1 MANKIGITLALD
13 GEKEFAEGMKRA
25 QQNSRNLDDALKD
38 LADQY
43 KESANSVDYL
53 TQKNELLERKQ
64 QSLRQA
70 AENARQAESKVMDAY
85 KEQAKAV
92 EQYKKSLE
100 DAEKALQQI
109 DKAADPKGFER
120 QSKAVES
127 AQKNYSSAQTA
138 LARYDTKLSKWEGN
152 VSQAERAL
160 DRCNKEVDQNE
171 KYMHEA
177 SSSADGCAKS
187 IDKFGN
193 EAKDAASDIGKA
205 GDASKEMSISLGSL
219 VKGKLIDMAGNLLQD
234 LGQKAVEGF
243 KKVVEV
249 GSEFEAGMSKV
260 QAISGASGAE
270 LQALS
275 DKAKELGSTTAFTA
289 SEVADAM
296 GEMAKAGWNAQDI
309 VDGMDG
315 VVSASLA
322 SGESMSSVSTIIAD
336 AITGFKLAASD
347 AAHVSDLLTQA
358 ANSGTIDIN
367 DLGESFKYVAPVAQ
381 SMGFSID
388 EVTTA
393 LAAMSTAGIKGSQ
406 AGTSL
411 RTAML
416 NMSSPSKSVQTAMD
430 KIGLTITNNDGT
442 FKSMTQILAEMREK
456 TDGLTQAEKTNVV
469 QKIAGKEAA
478 SGLMAILNMSQ
489 DEYDQ
494 IAQSMENAGGAAEK
508 TANVMKNNLK
518 GAMTEFSS
526 AAEGLG
532 IAVYDKVKGPLT
544 GLVELGTDAI
554 SGLTGIIEGG
564 IEGPFG
570 DVLDQIEGV
579 RNEAES
585 LIESSKTS
593 LDGMFSDVSQYQS
606 YEKIILDL
614 NDIEEKNTAQKDL
627 MKAAVERLSGVV
639 PGLAEA
645 FDNETGSLKLTND
658 ELENMFAKNNRLIAQ
673 KALEEIQAD
682 AIEAY
687 TKSTL
692 AVTEATQ
699 ARQQAEDDLRN
710 ALIESGTFT
719 AEQLDQIEAYKNGM
733 LESSDITQELI
744 DRSAMYNS
752 VINSGAGGYQKYA
765 EAIAEA
771 TDKEKEAIQTQN
783 EAKSNMDGITK
794 AYDQTLNTLNSSL
807 GGTASTADRLASLSK
822 AHGDDMAH
830 MFFKGSEGAKEYNSN
845 IEETIHKQQEEAEA
859 VEDAHIA
866 FKDSQVSVIET
877 MELVKKSIDETA
889 ESVDNLEK
897 SYGNG
902 DKAAEQYQLTS
913 EQIAEYQ
920 AKAAEAAEE
929 AARIQEAAAEAQ
941 QNALSTIQSSFQST
955 YDSIAGTAEINMYDK
970 FDGGEDVTVEQ
981 MIANM
986 QASNEAMQQMQ
997 DEQKAVIDKYGDE
1010 LGPELI
1016 SYLESMGTDA
1026 ANTWHHMYETMSQ
1039 DNAEEL
1045 FQEMG
1050 EQFRTGLDKQDEIAE
1065 AGAKNVTAYKLVL
1078 GELGSTKVE
1087 WNGLQKSID
1096 GLDITDDVRSRLE
1109 GAAQAAQEAG
1119 VEIPDNLAEGIA
1131 DGSVTPEQAIEELTS
1146 ATEGAYDG
1154 LQEIAKAAGIEVPSS
1169 IADGIDGS
1177 SESFATAVKN
1187 LAAYL
1192 TNSDVDWKGQMEQA
1206 GSEAGQGFAAGAE
1219 NTSGESQ
1226 NAGSKLGEQAKAGFA
1241 SWENAFYNVAVVMGQ
1256 NAAEGITSESDAIT
1270 GAITSDMS
1278 AAVSEATTKAADG
1291 DASGAAL
1298 ATAVAGGITS
1308 GSGTVTGAA
1317 GTVASRGA
1325 AAVRSYSG
1333 AFQTA
1338 GYYLSAGIA
1347 SGIRNG
1353 QSAAVNAAAEVVAR
1367 AVAAA
1372 RAAGGI
1378 NSPSKVMAEAV
1389 GQWLPKGVAF
1399 GMQKYTPSATGAA
1412 TEMVKNIIEAAQKEA
1427 QKETQKA
1434 DGIIDTTKGDASLLS
1449 HGAFEVSKT
1458 KTTGS
1463 GRKKKTTNKTDEEYD
1478 KDVLEAA
1485 KKYFDHQEILYD
1497 LSDEATEKYWTN
1509 VRKQMKSGT
1518 DAWYEATKKI
1528 KDAREKRKEEE
1539 KKRKEEEKK
1548 TAGDKGYNS
1557 ANELLDEIQDYTD
1570 LTTKG
1575 VVQYWK
1581 NVKTALEKSGKK
1593 GTAEWIKA
1601 DKELIE
1607 ARKKQTEKQ
1616 AELDDTR
1623 KERDS
1628 EAKEAWQEY
1637 YQNRTEILKDE
1648 TDKQLEIEKD
1658 YEDKRKQILEDAQK
1672 EVEDILKQEQNAID
1686 SRTEQIAGAYDL
1698 FDAFESKSATGEELL
1713 FNLQSQAEGYKFWSE
1728 QLEILKSRGIFS
1740 EDLMDELTSK
1750 GPQSAASIY
1759 ALNQLSDEDLQAY
1772 QEAFTEKMDAAR
1784 EQATKDVDKQIKALE
1799 EQRKAV
1805 EESRDKKLDELEAD
1819 RQEQLDNLKAETETK
1834 LKEATD
1840 ARNKKL
1846 DEISTKYNSKI
1857 DQLKADL
1864 TTGLSSGLAALSRN
1878 VNKFTS
1884 DAAQFIANSVMD
1896 AKGSGEVNKLHGYAS
1911 GTPYYTGSAAAAW
1924 TQEHGSE
1931 IIVRKSDGAI
1941 LTPMNQGD
1949 AVIPAD
1955 LTKNLYEWGSFN
1967 PNEFLATAA
1976 LNASLLTASRQS
1988 GGDAAILQQM
1998 YGLMSQIVSLVREGK
2013 EIRLDGDALVGATA
2027 DKMSEELAWRSRRA

>member
-416 NMSSPSKSVQTAMD
+416 NMSSPSKSVQQAMD
-430 KIGLTITNNDGT
+430 KIGMSVTNNDGT
-442 FKSMTQILAEMREK
+442 FKSMSQILSELREK

-469 QKIAGKEAA
+469 QKIAGKEAT

-526 AAEGLG
+526 AAESLG

-544 GLVELGTDAI
+544 GLVGLGTDAVGAI
-554 SGLTGIIEGG
+554 TDFINGDAKTALDSFIDDTQAKIQDAQKAIADSQSGFDSALGNLS
-564 IEGPFG
+564 
-570 DVLDQIEGV
+570 VYK
-579 RNEAES
+579 A
-585 LIESSKTS
+585 
-593 LDGMFSDVSQYQS
+593 
-606 YEKIILDL
+606 YEDTILRL
-614 NDIEEKNTAQKDL
+614 NSVEDKNTAQKAL
-627 MKAAVERLSGVV
+627 MKDAVDHLSSVV

-645 FDNETGSLKLTND
+645 FDEETGSVSKTTT
-658 ELENMFAKNNRLIAQ
+658 ELEKLFEASNKVIVQDAMKESADQAAEAYGKAEVAAQMATDASKEAAAQLRTAFDGAEIDPAVLASYGDFNHLTSEEASNLIDLA
-673 KALEEIQAD
+673 AGAGLNGMEIQKLVTNVTECNTAEEEANKIRDQAKDTMDAQAKAAD
-682 AIEAY
+682 EAIETY
-687 TKSTL
+687 GKLGES
-692 AVTEATQ
+692 Q
-699 ARQQAEDDLRN
+699 DNNAESLQS
-710 ALIESGTFT
+710 L
-719 AEQLDQIEAYKNGM
+719 
-733 LESSDITQELI
+733 
-744 DRSAMYNS
+744 
-752 VINSGAGGYQKYA
+752 
-765 EAIAEA
+765 
-771 TDKEKEAIQTQN
+771 TD
-783 EAKSNMDGITK
+783 
-794 AYDQTLNTLNSSL
+794 
-807 GGTASTADRLASLSK
+807 
-822 AHGDDMAH
+822 
-830 MFFKGSEGAKEYNSN
+830 
-845 IEETIHKQQEEAEA
+845 ET
-859 VEDAHIA
+859 IA
-866 FKDSQVSVIET
+866 FKDAMVAEKTGMDDSV
-877 MELVKKSIDETA
+877 KSFQNYRDAASETA
-889 ESVDNLEK
+889 DILSNFP
-897 SYGNG
+897 YAHG
-902 DKAAEQYQLTS
+902 DEAAEKYQLST
-913 EQIAEYQ
+913 EQIAECQ
-920 AKAAEAAEE
+920 KKAAEAAETS
-929 AARIQEAAAEAQ
+929 AAIQEAAADAQ
-941 QNALSTIQSSFQST
+941 KSALDSVLSSFQST

-1078 GELGSTKVE
+1078 GELGSTEVE

-1427 QKETQKA
+1427 QKEAQKA

-1485 KKYFDHQEILYD
+1485 QKYFDHQEILYG